1 MLSCLM
7 YDGCLVEVYIHEYI
21 LVWISSPLVLDVG
34 LDFCFDLPLDEDL
47 EGWCDVRNGDKEP
60 FLDVY
65 LCEEEEDSEEFLDL
79 DRVADL
85 KRSIKYVSL

>member
-1 MLSCLM
+1 M
-7 YDGCLVEVYIHEYI
+7 
-21 LVWISSPLVLDVG
+21 
-34 LDFCFDLPLDEDL
+34 
-47 EGWCDVRNGDKEP
+47 RNGDKEP